1 MRELSG
7 QAALVT
13 GASRGI
19 GRAVALEL
27 AAAGAAVVVGY
38 HRQREQAEA
47 VAAAIRAAGGAAEP
61 LQVDVRD
68 PAACEAAVSGT
79 VDRFGRIDIL
89 VNNAGLGRFGKVHE
103 LSEEDWDQMMAVNLK
118 GAFLACKYAIPHLIR
133 QKGHIVNISSVA
145 GTVTFPGGGG
155 YCASKFGLMALSEV
169 LTQELKP
176 HEVRV
181 STLCPGSILTEFG
194 DPKPYALKPEQVA
207 ETVWQM
213 ISAPRGVI
221 YNQIIMRPQVPP
233 EMQK

>member
-1 MRELSG
+1 MSTTDKRV
-7 QAALVT
+7 AIVT
-13 GASRGI
+13 GASKG
-19 GRAVALEL
+19 L
-27 AAAGAAVVVGY
+27 GAAITRRLAREEIRVVACARSEDKLKKVAESY
-38 HRQREQAEA
+38 PDRILPVPCDVTQSRQ
-47 VAAAIRAAGGAAEP
+47 VKHAIDTA
-61 LQVDVRD
+61 LKH
-68 PAACEAAVSGT
+68 
-79 VDRFGRIDIL
+79 FGRIDIL

-103 LSEEDWDQMMAVNLK
+103 LSEEDWDEMMAVNLK
-118 GAFLACKYAIPHLIR
+118 GAFLACKYAIPHLLK

-155 YCASKFGLMALSEV
+155 YCASKFGLMALSDV

-176 HEVRV
+176 HEVKV

-194 DPKPYALKPEQVA
+194 AAKPYALKPEQVA

-213 ISAPRGVI
+213 ISAPDGVI

>member
-1 MRELSG
+1 MSATDERV
-7 QAALVT
+7 AVVT
-13 GASRGI
+13 GASKGLGAAIARRFAREGI
-19 GRAVALEL
+19 RVVACARTEDKLRQVAESDPDRILPVPCDVTQSQQVKRVIDTALE
-27 AAAGAAVVVGY
+27 
-38 HRQREQAEA
+38 H
-47 VAAAIRAAGGAAEP
+47 
-61 LQVDVRD
+61 
-68 PAACEAAVSGT
+68 
-79 VDRFGRIDIL
+79 FGRIDIS

-103 LSEEDWDQMMAVNLK
+103 LSEEDWDEMMAVNLK

-155 YCASKFGLMALSEV
+155 YCASKFGLMALSDV

-176 HEVRV
+176 HEVKV
-181 STLCPGSILTEFG
+181 CTLCPGSILTEFG
-194 DPKPYALKPEQVA
+194 AAKPYALKPEQVA

-213 ISAPRGVI
+213 VSAPAGVI